1 MVPAYTRFRKA
12 FPNYAYGQFCKS
24 DSYYFDYVYIQHNII
39 IDASIYGIGR
49 GAGNLN
55 TEIIAHYLN
64 SKFNSQY
71 NMDNLIYSFRQTALK
86 IGRSCE
92 ACKNKYYSIRQR
104 VGELP
109 TLRRVLISRGFF
121 MLSRHKLYIQ
131 GKNSARTEY
140 QPKKLTSEQSEN
152 IIKNIG

>member
-1 MVPAYTRFRKA
+1 MAAKHPK
-12 FPNYAYGQFCKS
+12 K
-24 DSYYFDYVYIQHNII
+24 D
-39 IDASIYGIGR
+39 
-49 GAGNLN
+49 N
-55 TEIIAHYLN
+55 TDIWSKREIAILMQNAAN
-64 SKFNSQY
+64 

-92 ACKNKYYSIRQR
+92 ACKCKYYSIRQR
-104 VGELP
+104 IGELP